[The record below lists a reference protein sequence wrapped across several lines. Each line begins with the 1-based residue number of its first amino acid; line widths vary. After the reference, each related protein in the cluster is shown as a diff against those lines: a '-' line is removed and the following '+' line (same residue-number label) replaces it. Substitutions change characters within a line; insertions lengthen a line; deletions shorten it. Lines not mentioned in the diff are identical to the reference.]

1 MVQARIANVAE
12 SHDELVNREGTMRY
26 RRHLAGLA
34 AGVMLAGGIGTV
46 LGSAGVS
53 ASHPLAPGAAARLR
67 PADVYL
73 HNPRGASPRAVVVT
87 GAIPE
92 MATPRRPS
100 SSATPVA
107 TVPAP
112 RSGPDEALARVD
124 LG

>member
-1 MVQARIANVAE
+1 
-12 SHDELVNREGTMRY
+12 MRY

-46 LGSAGVS
+46 LGSAGLS

-87 GAIPE
+87 GGDPGNGNAPKAIIIIGDPGGD
-92 MATPRRPS
+92 
-100 SSATPVA
+100 
-107 TVPAP
+107 
-112 RSGPDEALARVD
+112 GPGPKVRA
-124 LG
+124 